1 MAESFSVKALLSAKD
16 YGFSSTFKDAIK
28 STETLGDRIKNGV
41 AFGALMAAGQKAFN
55 ALTSGASSLI
65 SEIDSSNAAWK
76 NFQSN
81 LEILEWDS
89 GAINT
94 AKEELQ
100 DFAQKTVYSS
110 SDMATT
116 FAQLAAVGVKNTT
129 TLVKG
134 FGGLAAA
141 AENPQQAMKT
151 LSQQATQMAA
161 KPKVE
166 WADFKLMLEQ
176 TPAGIAAVAKQ
187 MGMSA
192 SEMVTAVQGG
202 KIATEDFFNAISTVG
217 GDASGEFYKMATEAK
232 TVGQA
237 MDGLTE
243 TLGNKLTP
251 SFEVLTQ
258 AGISAVDAISS
269 KLAGIDADSLAD
281 KVSSAVST
289 VEEFLGVLRS
299 SFEGVGTAVG
309 DAFSVISEA
318 ITGTTGEFSKTDAIE
333 LFRTA
338 CENVA
343 GAIKTVSGFITENQ
357 DAIQTAMPYVTK
369 LAVAFAAYKVISSVA
384 PGLTS
389 FAGALIRMSGK
400 GVAGLAAKLLGIAGA
415 QKATGA
421 ASAASAPSIMQSA
434 VATLALGAAVL
445 LASTG
450 LALLVQ
456 SSIALVGAGW
466 PAVAALIGLV
476 GAIALLAAGAAVLG
490 PVLTA
495 GAAGFIAFGAAIA
508 LVGAGALMAAVA
520 LQLVSTVLPVIV
532 SYGLQGSVALLA
544 MGASLIVFGAGAL
557 VAGAGCIVLGAG
569 LLVVAAALV
578 IAGAGMLL
586 VGTGA
591 LLAVTSIAL
600 LSAALP
606 TIATYGTAGAVAL
619 LALGAGLIVFSA
631 GALVAAVAVI
641 ALGVGFLAAS
651 VGILLCAAGM
661 AILAASMLIIG
672 VSAGIAGAAFA
683 IMAATLPLVT
693 QSSVKNAAS
702 LAILSAGLVVLG
714 AGAAVAGAAFLV
726 LGAGLLVA
734 GAGAVVLGAG
744 IMLISVGALLA
755 SGAIA
760 LLSLALPTLASNG
773 TAGAGALVVLGA
785 AMTVFAVGAG
795 VAGAAALLLSV
806 GLAASAI
813 SVALLGAAVIILGAG
828 ILIVSA
834 GFAACALSIGMA
846 SGAMALFGAALPKI
860 IAHGASGATA
870 MIALGA
876 GLLVMGAGAVVAGAS
891 SVILAAGLL
900 AVGAGA
906 LVAGAGMLVLAA
918 GTKMVSSQMK
928 TIAKNA
934 SDAEESLYNMQ
945 ESVSIVENGLDA
957 LGSKAK
963 SALKSLIE
971 SFDSTA
977 KDAKSAGKKVGDG
990 FSGGM
995 SNSLVGTKAVAVLA
1009 LSAVVAI
1016 LNTGKSKSYQ
1026 SGAYM
1031 SQGFATGMLSEM
1043 RTIESASNRIV
1054 IAADKA
1060 IRAKAKIHSPS
1071 KVSDKLGSF
1080 WGSGFVNGI
1089 IGTAKDV
1096 WNAAQELVSLPNV
1109 AVPDLAI
1116 AYDGS
1121 LSGEYDYYRN
1131 SQYTIEVPLY
1141 VDGREFAKA
1150 NATYMQ
1156 DELDRRESR
1165 NNRKHGIL

>member
-76 NFQSN
+76 NFQKN

-258 AGISAVDAISS
+258 VGISAVDAISS

-289 VEEFLGVLRS
+289 VEEFLGILKS

-389 FAGALIRMSGK
+389 FAGALIRMGGK
-400 GVAGLAAKLLGIAGA
+400 GIAGLAAKLLGIAGA

-476 GAIALLAAGAAVLG
+476 GAIALLAVGAAVLG

-495 GAAGFIAFGAAIA
+495 GAVGFIAFGAAIA

-591 LLAVTSIAL
+591 LLAATSIAL

-734 GAGAVVLGAG
+734 GAGAAVLGAG

-755 SGAIA
+755 SGA
-760 LLSLALPTLASNG
+760 
-773 TAGAGALVVLGA
+773 
-785 AMTVFAVGAG
+785 
-795 VAGAAALLLSV
+795 
-806 GLAASAI
+806 
-813 SVALLGAAVIILGAG
+813 
-828 ILIVSA
+828 
-834 GFAACALSIGMA
+834 
-846 SGAMALFGAALPKI
+846 MALFGAALPKV

-870 MIALGA
+870 MIALGE

-891 SVILAAGLL
+891 NVILAAGLL

-934 SDAEESLYNMQ
+934 SEAETSLYNMQ
-945 ESVSIVENGLDA
+945 NSVGIVENGLDA

-963 SALKSLIE
+963 SAMKTLVK

-995 SNSLVGTKAVAVLA
+995 SNSLAGTKAVAVLA
-1009 LSAVVAI
+1009 LSAAVAI

-1116 AYDGS
+1116 AYDGA